1 MTVRVNKPQ
10 LNIRDKLN
18 ELDYGHVPYDK
29 MPAGTII
36 QNKIVSRSSDLSS
49 STLDSTTTILSMDFK
64 PYFSNSL
71 IELHSDASYGVQ
83 SNVDVAFRYAYTNS
97 QHNIGTVEIER
108 TGRFLSDDNQIQDA
122 FPSRN
127 NWTHYYYPNSDENR
141 TYYYQGIYQ
150 AGSGLVWYHTYGSST
165 TSYFRIR
172 EIKQ

>member
-1 MTVRVNKPQ
+1 MTVRANKPAFS
-10 LNIRDKLN
+10 IREKLK
-18 ELDYGHVPYDK
+18 ELDYFHVPYDK

-36 QNKIVSRSSDLSS
+36 QNKIVTRTSDLST
-49 STLDSTTTILSMDFK
+49 STTGTTTIITMDFK

-71 IELHSDASYGVQ
+71 IELHSDASYGAQ
-83 SNVDVAFRYAYTNS
+83 ANSDVKFRYAYTNS
-97 QHNIGTVEIER
+97 QANIGTVEIER
-108 TGRFLSDDNQIQDA
+108 TGRFISDDNQTQDA

-141 TYYYQGIYQ
+141 TYYYQGIYE
-150 AGSGLVWYHTYGSST
+150 AGSGIVWYHTYGSAA